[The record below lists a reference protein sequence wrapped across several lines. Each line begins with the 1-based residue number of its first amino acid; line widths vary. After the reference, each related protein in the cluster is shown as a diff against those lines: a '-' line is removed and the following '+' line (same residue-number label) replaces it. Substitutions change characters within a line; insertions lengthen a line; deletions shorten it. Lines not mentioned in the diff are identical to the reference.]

1 MSLEPKLEVLSA
13 AQRTLWLELASVP
26 DTFVLYS
33 GTGLALR
40 LGHRASVDFDFFS
53 SQPFKPAELFPNID
67 FLEDAEVLQTRD
79 NTLTVSIDRGD
90 PVKASFFGDINFG
103 RVGHPDMT
111 TDGTIAVASLLDLF
125 GTKLKVLLERVEA
138 KDYLDLEA
146 LLRSGLTLAEGLGA
160 ATALFGNQFPP
171 MEAVKALSYFDEG
184 DARTLPSETKKYL
197 TEQTTLWDFGAAD
210 IEIAARELH
219 NP

>member
-1 MSLEPKLEVLSA
+1 MSLEPKLEVLST
-13 AQRTLWLELASVP
+13 AQRTLWPELASVP
-26 DTFVLYS
+26 DTLVLYG

-40 LGHRASVDFDFFS
+40 LGHRTSVDFDFFS
-53 SQPFKPAELFPNID
+53 SDPFNTTELFSNID
-67 FLEDAEVLQTRD
+67 FLADAEVLQTRD

-90 PVKASFFGDINFG
+90 PIKVSFFGDINFG

-111 TDGTIAVASLLDLF
+111 ADGTIAVASLLDLF

-160 ATALFGNQFPP
+160 ATALFRNQFPP
-171 MEAVKALSYFDEG
+171 MEAVKALSYFEEG
-184 DARTLPSETKKYL
+184 DARTLSSETKKYL
-197 TEQTTLWDFGAAD
+197 TEQTVHWDFGVAD
-210 IEIAARELH
+210 IEIAARALH
-219 NP
+219 GT

>member
-26 DTFVLYS
+26 DTFVLYG

-40 LGHRASVDFDFFS
+40 LGHRTSVDFDFFS
-53 SQPFKPAELFPNID
+53 SEPFKPAELFPNID

-111 TDGTIAVASLLDLF
+111 TDGAIAVASLLDLF

-184 DARTLPSETKKYL
+184 DARILPSETKNYL

>member
-1 MSLEPKLEVLSA
+1 MSLEPKLEILSA
-13 AQRTLWLELASVP
+13 AQRILWLELATVP
-26 DTFVLYS
+26 DTFVLYG

-53 SQPFKPAELFPNID
+53 SEPFKPAELFPTID
-67 FLEDAEVLQTRD
+67 FLADAEVLQTRE

-138 KDYLDLEA
+138 KDYVDMEA
-146 LLRSGLTLAEGLGA
+146 LLRAGLTLGEGLGA
-160 ATALFGNQFPP
+160 AAALFGNQFPP

-197 TEQTTLWDFGAAD
+197 SEQTARWDFGAVD
-210 IEIAARELH
+210 TKIAARALH
-219 NP
+219 LP